1 MSSNQKATMVKGSL
15 WMSAGNLIS
24 RLIGAV
30 YIIPWFMW
38 MGENGDTANALYSM
52 GYNIYALFLL
62 ISSVGIPAAIAK
74 QTAYYNARNEYKA
87 ARIMFY
93 TALRFMFLVGAVA
106 ATIMFF
112 SSGAIARGIGGG
124 DELIPVMRS
133 LSVAVL
139 VFPCMSVIRGF
150 FQGNNQLAPV
160 AISNIFEQIIRV
172 FYALLAT
179 FIIMRTLQ
187 GDFTTAVVHSTFAAF
202 VGMLASFAVLLW
214 FLRKER
220 KALSIKEHL
229 YGENNIRINPTELLG
244 ETIKQAIPFIIV
256 GSGIQLFRLVD
267 QFSFI
272 RIMEWFTE
280 YSVSELLVY
289 YAMFSANPDKL
300 TMVLIAFATSVS
312 AAGLP
317 LITENF
323 TKGRKRALAALV
335 ENNIQLFLF
344 IMLPAVFGVMV
355 LAYPLYTVFYVPN
368 ELGAS
373 LLFWTALQSLLLG
386 YYMFASNMLQG
397 MSGNKKA
404 VIYLGIG
411 FIVKLVLQV
420 PFVAYFQ
427 VYGPLLGTTIGFLV
441 SCILIT
447 RRIYQISRF
456 DLKLLAL
463 RSLLLFGIAGIMLGI
478 VFGVQVVLGMFLSFD
493 ERMTAFVT
501 VMISGA
507 VGGVVYGF
515 LVLIT
520 RIGEALLGKKVR
532 RLRIK
537 LGI

>member
-1 MSSNQKATMVKGSL
+1 MSSSQKETMVKGSV

-24 RLIGAV
+24 RLIGAI

-62 ISSVGIPAAIAK
+62 ISSIGIPAAIAK
-74 QTAYYNARNEYKA
+74 QTAYYNAHHEYRT
-87 ARIMFY
+87 ARRMFS
-93 TALRFMFLVGAVA
+93 TALKFMFLVGVVA
-106 ATIMFF
+106 ATIMFLA
-112 SSGAIARGIGGG
+112 SPAIARGIGGG

-133 LSVAVL
+133 LSIAVL

-160 AISNIFEQIIRV
+160 AISNIFEQVVRV

-187 GDFTTAVVHSTFAAF
+187 GEFTTAVTQSTFAAF
-202 VGMLASFAVLLW
+202 VGMLASFAVLFW
-214 FLRKER
+214 FLGKER
-220 KALSIKEHL
+220 KVLREKERL
-229 YGENNIRINPTELLG
+229 YGENKMRLNTRELLG

-272 RIMEWFTE
+272 RIMEWSTN
-280 YSVSELLVY
+280 YSVEDLLVY

-317 LITENF
+317 LVTENF
-323 TKGRKRALAALV
+323 TKGRKKALAALV
-335 ENNIQLFLF
+335 SNNVQLFLL

-368 ELGAS
+368 VLGAN
-373 LLFWTALQSLLLG
+373 LLFWTAMQSLLLG

-397 MSGNKKA
+397 MSENRKA
-404 VIYLGIG
+404 VLYLSIG
-411 FIVKLVLQV
+411 LMIKIALQIPLVSH
-420 PFVAYFQ
+420 FG
-427 VYGPLLGTTIGFLV
+427 VYGPLLATTAGFLV
-441 SCILIT
+441 SCTLIT
-447 RRIYQISRF
+447 RKIYQVSRF
-456 DLKLLAL
+456 DVKLLG
-463 RSLLLFGIAGIMLGI
+463 RRVLLLFIIAGMMLGV
-478 VFGVQVVLGMFLSFD
+478 VFALQNLLGMFLSF
-493 ERMTAFVT
+493 EYKLTAFGV
-501 VMISGA
+501 VGISGLI
-507 VGGVVYGF
+507 GGMVYGF

-520 RIGEALLGKKVR
+520 RIGERLLGDRVKK
-532 RLRIK
+532 LRVK
-537 LGI
+537 LRM

>member
-1 MSSNQKATMVKGSL
+1 MVKGSI

-24 RLIGAV
+24 RLIGAI

-62 ISSVGIPAAIAK
+62 ISSIGIPAAIAK
-74 QTAYYNARNEYKA
+74 QTAYYNAHNEYRT
-87 ARIMFY
+87 ARRMFS
-93 TALRFMFLVGAVA
+93 TALKFMFLVGVVA
-106 ATIMFF
+106 ATIMFLA
-112 SSGAIARGIGGG
+112 SPAIARGIGGG

-133 LSVAVL
+133 LSIAVL

-160 AISNIFEQIIRV
+160 AISNIFEQVVRV

-187 GDFTTAVVHSTFAAF
+187 GEFTTAVTQSTFAAF
-202 VGMLASFAVLLW
+202 VGMLASFAVLFW
-214 FLRKER
+214 FLGKER
-220 KALSIKEHL
+220 KVLREKERL
-229 YGENNIRINPTELLG
+229 YGENKMRLNTRELLG
-244 ETIKQAIPFIIV
+244 ETIRQAIPFIIV

-272 RIMEWFTE
+272 RIMEWRTA
-280 YSVSELLVY
+280 YSVEELLVY

-323 TKGRKRALAALV
+323 TKGRKKALAALV
-335 ENNIQLFLF
+335 SNNIQLFLL

-368 ELGAS
+368 VLGAN
-373 LLFWTALQSLLLG
+373 LLFWTAMQSILLG

-397 MSGNKKA
+397 MSENRKA
-404 VIYLGIG
+404 VLYLSIG
-411 FIVKLVLQV
+411 LMIKIALQIPLVS
-420 PFVAYFQ
+420 YFE
-427 VYGPLLGTTIGFLV
+427 VYGPLLATTAGFLV

-447 RRIYQISRF
+447 RKIYQVSRF
-456 DLKLLAL
+456 DIKLLGRRA
-463 RSLLLFGIAGIMLGI
+463 LLLFIIAGMMLGV
-478 VFGVQVVLGMFLSFD
+478 VFALQNLLRMFLSFD
-493 ERMTAFVT
+493 DRLTAFGV
-501 VMISGA
+501 VGISGL
-507 VGGVVYGF
+507 VGGMVYGF
-515 LVLIT
+515 LVLMT
-520 RIGEALLGKKVR
+520 RIGERLLGDRVKK
-532 RLRIK
+532 LRVK
-537 LGI
+537 LGL